1 MAQRCQRELR
11 QGKLRPPSSLS
22 IRQAAEEWLAG
33 VEAGAIGDRSGRPFK
48 PSTLRG
54 YRQALRDRILPAL
67 GDYRL
72 SDLRRMDC
80 QALVDA
86 MAAEGFAPATIHNA
100 LDPLRAIYRRA
111 IQREQVAVNPTTG
124 LELPPS
130 RTSRDRIADPTEAAA
145 LLAALPAGERAL
157 WATAFYAGL
166 RRGELA
172 ALRWADIDLGRS
184 EIRVERSWDR
194 VAGPIAP
201 KSEQS
206 IRTLPLVGVLRD
218 HLDEHKL
225 ATGRGGADLAFGRTA
240 QEPFAPPTV
249 RYRALAAWKAAGL
262 QPITLHECRHTFA
275 SLLIDA
281 GENPKAIQAFMG
293 HATIQMTFD
302 RYGHLMPGSREQA
315 RVRLDAYL
323 ETSGRLEPARQAA
336 H

>member
-1 MAQRCQRELR
+1 M
-11 QGKLRPPSSLS
+11 
-22 IRQAAEEWLAG
+22 
-33 VEAGAIGDRSGRPFK
+33 
-48 PSTLRG
+48 RG

-72 SDLRRMDC
+72 SDLRRMDV

-100 LDPLRAIYRRA
+100 LDPLRAVYRRA
-111 IQREQVAVNPTTG
+111 LKREQVGVNPTSG

-130 RTSRDRIADPTEAAA
+130 RSGRDRIADPAEAAA

-157 WATAFYAGL
+157 WACAFYAGL

-184 EIRVERSWDR
+184 EIRVERSWDP
-194 VAGPIAP
+194 VEGPIEP

-218 HLDEHKL
+218 YLDEHKL
-225 ATGRGGADLAFGRTA
+225 ATERGGADLAFGRTA
-240 QEPFAPPTV
+240 QDPFVPSTI
-249 RYRALAAWKAAGL
+249 RNRARKAWSAAGL
-262 QPITLHECRHTFA
+262 EPISLHECRHVFA
-275 SLLIDA
+275 SLLIDS

-302 RYGHLMPGSREQA
+302 KYGHLFSGSREQA

-323 ETSGRLEPARQAA
+323 ASAA
-336 H
+336 PVAGLAAG